1 MPILDVLGR
10 QIGGVMTSE
19 EFYKIIKERHAKVDW
34 SNRASIHKY
43 NEFVRELRKL
53 VTEKQK

>member
-1 MPILDVLGR
+1 
-10 QIGGVMTSE
+10 MTSE